1 MLCDH
6 RVIDH
11 LLVWLLC
18 PEPIAAEQ
26 LLAYISYCFLLSIVV
41 IWLLKTQSVVL
52 CFCEDTVCTTSAE
65 AARCSNHAGH

>member
-11 LLVWLLC
+11 LLVWLLR

-52 CFCEDTVCTTSAE
+52 CFC
-65 AARCSNHAGH
+65 